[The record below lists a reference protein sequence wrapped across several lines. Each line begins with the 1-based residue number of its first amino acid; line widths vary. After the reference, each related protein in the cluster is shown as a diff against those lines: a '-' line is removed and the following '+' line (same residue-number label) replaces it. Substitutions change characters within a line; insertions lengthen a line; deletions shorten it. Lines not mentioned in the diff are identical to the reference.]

1 MRRVQKKGQAFHQKT
16 DCQEATGPMIN
27 ILLVD
32 DDPHIRMIIR
42 EYAQAENWQFMEAGN
57 GEEAL
62 KLFAGTVFS
71 LVILDV
77 MMPRL
82 DGWATLRVLRKDSA
96 VPVILL
102 TARDEEYDR
111 LLGFE
116 LGVDDYIGKPFSPR
130 ELIARMKALLKRSGA
145 LTQDL
150 QTLVFGSMKL
160 DLAAHHLTINGELVA
175 LTPKEYDLLAFL
187 AARPGKAFTRDQL
200 LNHVWGY
207 DYFGDAR
214 TVDTHVRSLR
224 DKMGECR
231 TLIATVWGTGYRF
244 DAGGC
249 T

>member
-1 MRRVQKKGQAFHQKT
+1 
-16 DCQEATGPMIN
+16 MIN

-32 DDPHIRMIIR
+32 DDPHIRKIIR
-42 EYAQAENWQFMEAGN
+42 EYAQAENWQFQDAEN

-62 KLFAGTVFS
+62 KVFADTEFA

-77 MMPRL
+77 MMPRM
-82 DGWATLRVLRKDSA
+82 DGWTTLKSMRKDSA

-116 LGVDDYIGKPFSPR
+116 LGVDDYISKPFSPR

-145 LTQDL
+145 LKQDL
-150 QTLVFGSMKL
+150 QTLVFGSLNL
-160 DLAAHHLTINGELVA
+160 DLAAHTVRIDNEPAA
-175 LTPKEYDLLAFL
+175 LTPKEYELLAFF
-187 AARPGKAFTRDQL
+187 ASRPGIAFTRDQL

-214 TVDTHVRSLR
+214 TVDTHIRSLR
-224 DKMGECR
+224 DKLGPCR

-244 DAGGC
+244 ETGGC
-249 T
+249 K

>member
-1 MRRVQKKGQAFHQKT
+1 
-16 DCQEATGPMIN
+16 MID

-32 DDPHIRMIIR
+32 DDPHIRAIIR
-42 EYAQAENWQFMEAGN
+42 EYAQAENWQFTEAGN
-57 GEEAL
+57 GEEAM
-62 KLFAGTVFS
+62 KIVTARDFS

-77 MMPRL
+77 MMPKM
-82 DGWATLRVLRKDSA
+82 DGWATLKLLRRDSA

-116 LGVDDYIGKPFSPR
+116 LGVDDYISKPFSPR

-150 QTLVFGSMKL
+150 QALIFGSLKL
-160 DLAAHHLTINGELVA
+160 DLAAHTVIIDGELVS
-175 LTPKEYDLLAFL
+175 LTTKEYELLAFF
-187 AARPGKAFTRDQL
+187 ASRPGIAFTRDQL

-214 TVDTHVRSLR
+214 TVDTHIRSLR
-224 DKMGECR
+224 EKLGVCR
-231 TLIATVWGTGYRF
+231 TLITTVWGTGYRF
-244 DAGGC
+244 EIGGC
-249 T
+249 K